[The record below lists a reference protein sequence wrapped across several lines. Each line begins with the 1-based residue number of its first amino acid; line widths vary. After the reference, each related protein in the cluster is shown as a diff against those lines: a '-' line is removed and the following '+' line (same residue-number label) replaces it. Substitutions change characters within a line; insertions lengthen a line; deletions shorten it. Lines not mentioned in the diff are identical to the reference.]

1 MKVVV
6 ACLFPNINS
15 DDECKVVGTKLPNW
29 NLDFRWINFYKRN
42 IKFTEYVPGDEPNGN
57 RNRVATAGV
66 VVIGS
71 PNEND

>member
-42 IKFTEYVPGDEPNGN
+42 IKFTEYVPGDEPNENG
-57 RNRVATAGV
+57 VAIAGV